1 MGIVRQGS
9 NSSPHLESSATAGK
23 SILLTSSRMMQIS
36 PLSSSEGT
44 PIMIPSEYRDAIPAW
59 HDRKFCLLC
68 FRIICF
74 SGYFIFDRLFQKSA
88 GNIGFNGR
96 EVQLLL
102 TLKLLP
108 RESRTLS
115 IKSLLQVLGF
125 LRLLRLNHPFL
136 KSYAVMPVVRMIRV
150 LQVSQRLSRQ
160 RSFNRQR

>member
-1 MGIVRQGS
+1 
-9 NSSPHLESSATAGK
+9 
-23 SILLTSSRMMQIS
+23 
-36 PLSSSEGT
+36 
-44 PIMIPSEYRDAIPAW
+44 
-59 HDRKFCLLC
+59 
-68 FRIICF
+68 
-74 SGYFIFDRLFQKSA
+74 LFKKSA